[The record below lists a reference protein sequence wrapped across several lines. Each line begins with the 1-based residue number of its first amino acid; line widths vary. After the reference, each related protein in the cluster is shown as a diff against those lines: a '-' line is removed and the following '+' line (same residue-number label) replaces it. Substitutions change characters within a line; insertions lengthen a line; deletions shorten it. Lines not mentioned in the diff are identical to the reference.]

1 MHSAIENKTCFA
13 LCFPQ
18 LKKGYDRLRPCSRM
32 NLRGPDG
39 IEPTMSGKQHRKFI
53 WHFDSPVEDI
63 WPIMADTARFNEA
76 ANLPKHEIEEIPQP
90 DGSVQYI
97 GSAKVGPL
105 TLVWEDHPVNWIENR
120 WFRHCRTFRT
130 GPLKM
135 MCATLE
141 FFPEE
146 NGCRG
151 EYTLEAEA
159 ATLFGRI
166 MLATR
171 FFTAAERDFTKLAQD
186 ARDFAAGRSAVEFQ
200 TPPPVLESG
209 AEARAKTLVERIEAS
224 PHGHG
229 LAGRLSDYV
238 MSRQEVDVVS
248 IRPLKLARDWKTPT
262 RQTIEVCLQAAKD
275 GLLSLRWDL
284 LCPRCQIGKV
294 TVLALDQLP
303 EGAHCPSCNIDYGRD
318 YTKNLELVFQP
329 AASIRQI
336 DSKEYCLFG
345 PMSTPHVKAQ
355 LTLEPGESRSET
367 LDLAH
372 GFYRLRTLEP
382 GEETVFEWRNGLFPD
397 MTVVDAEMV
406 ISERS
411 NPDSI
416 TFHNKSE
423 RRLTLILEEQEWK
436 RDALTA
442 HRATTLQAFRD
453 LFDEDVLRPGDD
465 VAIDYITMMFTDLK
479 GSTALYERIGDS
491 QAYHLIREHFAILGK
506 AVRENNGAVVKTI
519 GDAIMGAFAN
529 PADALQCAFQI
540 QADFE
545 TYNASSGKEPAIIT
559 IGLHVG
565 RCISVTLN
573 NRLDY
578 YGTAANKAARLESLS
593 TGGDIAFSTELADD
607 PSVRELLVP
616 FKPEKGEAELK
627 GFDYKMPYLRVTA
640 EDLKRHRADRTT
652 GL

>member
-1 MHSAIENKTCFA
+1 
-13 LCFPQ
+13 
-18 LKKGYDRLRPCSRM
+18 M
-32 NLRGPDG
+32 N
-39 IEPTMSGKQHRKFI
+39 GKQQRKFT
-53 WHFDSPVEDI
+53 WHFDSPVEAV

-76 ANLPKHEIEEIPQP
+76 AKLPKHDIEEIPHP

-97 GSAKVGPL
+97 GTAKVGPL
-105 TLVWEDHPVNWIENR
+105 TLIWEDHPVNWVENR
-120 WFRHCRTFRT
+120 WFKHCRTFRT
-130 GPLKM
+130 GPLKS

-146 NGCRG
+146 TGCRG

-159 ATLFGRI
+159 ANLAGRI
-166 MLATR
+166 LLATG
-171 FFTAAERDFTKLAQD
+171 FFSSAERDFTKLATD
-186 ARDFAAGRSAVEFQ
+186 ARDYAAGRSDVEFK
-200 TPPPVLESG
+200 TPPPVLPAG
-209 AEARAKTLVERIEAS
+209 AEARVKSLVGKIEAS

-229 LAGRLSDYV
+229 LAERLSDYV
-238 MSRQEVDVVS
+238 MTRQEVDVIS
-248 IRPLKLARDWKTPT
+248 IRPLKLARDWRTPI
-262 RQTIEVCLQAAKD
+262 RHTIEVCLQAAKD

-329 AASIRQI
+329 AAAIRQT

-345 PMSTPHVKAQ
+345 PMSTPHVKVQ
-355 LTLEPGESRSET
+355 LTLEPGESRAEA
-367 LDLAH
+367 LDLTH

-382 GEETVFEWRNGLFPD
+382 GEENLFEWRVGPFPD
-397 MTVVDAEMV
+397 MMVSDTEMTVAPR
-406 ISERS
+406 SERG
-411 NPDSI
+411 SI
-416 TFHNKSE
+416 TFQNKSK

-506 AVRENNGAVVKTI
+506 AVRENNGTVVKTI

-529 PADALQCAFQI
+529 PSDALQCAFRI
-540 QADFE
+540 QTDFE
-545 TYNASSGKEPAIIT
+545 AYNASSGKEPAIIT

-593 TGGDIAFSTELADD
+593 TGGDISLSMELAAD
-607 PSVRELLVP
+607 PSVADLLDVFEP
-616 FKPEKGEAELK
+616 IAGEADLK
-627 GFDYKMPYLRVTA
+627 GFDHKMPYLRLTK
-640 EDLKRHRADRTT
+640 EDLARHRNAGQETD
-652 GL
+652 

>member
-1 MHSAIENKTCFA
+1 
-13 LCFPQ
+13 
-18 LKKGYDRLRPCSRM
+18 
-32 NLRGPDG
+32 
-39 IEPTMSGKQHRKFI
+39 MSGKQHRKFI
-53 WHFDSPVEDI
+53 WHFDSPVETI
-63 WPIMADTARFNEA
+63 WPILADTARFNEA
-76 ANLPKHEIEEIPQP
+76 AKLPKHDIEEIPHT

-97 GSAKVGPL
+97 GTAKVGPI
-105 TLVWEDHPVNWIENR
+105 TLIWEDHPVNWVENH
-120 WFRHCRTFRT
+120 WFQHCRTFRT
-130 GPLKM
+130 GPLKT

-159 ATLFGRI
+159 ANLAGRI
-166 MLATR
+166 LLATG
-171 FFTAAERDFTKLAQD
+171 FFSSAERDFTKLATD
-186 ARDFAAGRSAVEFQ
+186 ARDYAAGRSDVEFQ
-200 TPPPVLESG
+200 TPPPVLPTG
-209 AEARAKTLVERIEAS
+209 AQARAKSLVGKIEAS

-229 LAGRLSDYV
+229 LADRLSDYV
-238 MSRQEVDVVS
+238 MTRQEVDVIS
-248 IRPLKLARDWKTPT
+248 IRPLKLARDWRTPI
-262 RQTIEVCLQAAKD
+262 RHTIEVCLQAAKD

-329 AASIRQI
+329 AAAIRQI

-345 PMSTPHVKAQ
+345 PMSTPHVKVQ
-355 LTLEPGESRSET
+355 LTLEPGESRAEALELT
-367 LDLAH
+367 H

-382 GEETVFEWRNGLFPD
+382 GEENLFEWRVGPFPD
-397 MTVVDAEMV
+397 MVVSDAEMTV
-406 ISERS
+406 EPRSERGS
-411 NPDSI
+411 V
-416 TFHNKSE
+416 TFRNTSK

-506 AVRENNGAVVKTI
+506 AVRENNGTVVKTI

-529 PADALQCAFQI
+529 PSDALQCAFQI
-540 QADFE
+540 QTDFE
-545 TYNASSGKEPAIIT
+545 TYNGSSGKEPAVIT

-593 TGGDIAFSTELADD
+593 TGGDISLSVELAND
-607 PSVRELLVP
+607 PSVADLLEGYEPVAA
-616 FKPEKGEAELK
+616 EADLK
-627 GFDYKMPYLRVTA
+627 GFDYKMPYLRLTR
-640 EDLKRHRADRTT
+640 EDLAQHRNAKAGT
-652 GL
+652 